1 MYTLLI
7 LAGIPALWLIILIL
21 LSVGD
26 TDEDWTGGW
35 VGWIATTIV
44 FTAIFFV
51 TNFASDASQISDV
64 EELRASQERIEIY
77 QNKTNELTNAFEALL
92 SEKYPDHETDIFD
105 KISPDNIEIYF
116 AKYPEIRSGETFIN
130 LTDKVLSLNDQLYEE
145 KIYLSGLKQHIRY
158 RLNNPW
164 LFQSFITDLS
174 PEFHTIVYNE
184 NQ

>member
-1 MYTLLI
+1 MYLLLI

-26 TDEDWTGGW
+26 TSEDWIGGW
-35 VGWIATTIV
+35 VGLFVTTIA
-44 FTAIFFV
+44 FGAILFIA
-51 TNFASDASQISDV
+51 NFSTDSAQISDI

-77 QNKTNELTNAFEALL
+77 QNKTTELTNAFEALL
-92 SEKYPDHETDIFD
+92 SEKYPEHETGIFD
-105 KISPDNIEIYF
+105 KISPDNIEIYL

-145 KIYLSGLKQHIRY
+145 KIYLSGLKQDIRY

-164 LFQSFITDLS
+164 VFQSFITDLT
-174 PEFHTIVYNE
+174 PELHTFVYND
-184 NQ
+184 